1 MLQDNLPGVENF
13 VVSCWGSRN

>member
-1 MLQDNLPGVENF
+1 MLQDNVPGVENF